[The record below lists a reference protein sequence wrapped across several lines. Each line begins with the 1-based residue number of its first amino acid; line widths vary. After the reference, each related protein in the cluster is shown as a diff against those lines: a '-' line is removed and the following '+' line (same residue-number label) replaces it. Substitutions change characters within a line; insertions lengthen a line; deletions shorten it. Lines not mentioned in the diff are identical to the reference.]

1 MTVVSLSRRPRCA
14 WRRILVATAVLCAL
28 LLPGV
33 AAAQAATGP
42 VGPRAYYL
50 ALGDSLA
57 FGYQPNLDWSHGY
70 AAAFYAN
77 LQTHGTSHSTN
88 LACLDETTSTLI
100 NGGCPYA
107 YLRKTFY
114 LGSQLKAALSFI
126 AAHSTQVSPVT
137 LDIGAND
144 LLPLLNSS
152 TCAVSSTYATAF
164 ATFNTNFT
172 SILTQLSAALKG
184 TGDLLVMNYYN
195 PYQNQCASNPQVAAL
210 FATFNGDIASDI
222 AGCTYNGGTPC
233 NIRLADVATA
243 FGSATTPNPNLCT
256 YTWICSSYHDIHATT
271 KGYGVIAAAFE
282 STAGY

>member
-1 MTVVSLSRRPRCA
+1 MTFRSLPSNARRA
-14 WRRILVATAVLCAL
+14 WKQILVAAMLLSAM

-33 AAAQAATGP
+33 PTAHAAGL
-42 VGPRAYYL
+42 VGPKAYYL
-50 ALGDSLA
+50 TLGDSLA

-77 LQTHGTSHSTN
+77 LQTHGTSHATN
-88 LACLDETTSTLI
+88 LACLDETTTTFI

-126 AAHSTQVSPVT
+126 GSHPNQVSPVT

-144 LLPLLNSS
+144 ILPQLNSS
-152 TCAVSSTYATAF
+152 TCAVSSTYTAAF
-164 ATFNTNFT
+164 ATFTANFA

-195 PYQNQCASNPQVAAL
+195 PYQNQCASNPQVAGL
-210 FATFNGDIASDI
+210 FGTFNADIAS
-222 AGCTYNGGTPC
+222 AVANCTYNGSTPC
-233 NIRLADVATA
+233 NAHLTDVATA
-243 FGSATTPNPNLCT
+243 FGSAVTPNTNICS

-271 KGYGVIAAAFE
+271 QGYGVIAGAFE